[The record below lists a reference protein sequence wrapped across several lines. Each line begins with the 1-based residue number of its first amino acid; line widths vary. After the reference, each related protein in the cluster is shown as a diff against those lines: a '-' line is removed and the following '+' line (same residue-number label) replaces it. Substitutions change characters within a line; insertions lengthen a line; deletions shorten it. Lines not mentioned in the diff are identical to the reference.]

1 MLAKLQFFYEKNN
14 NYRDF
19 NIKNFTK
26 GIYYM
31 NIDFIIDAK
40 RENTEIYPYDINFN
54 LFASS

>member
-1 MLAKLQFFYEKNN
+1 MKKTTIIAILTFK
-14 NYRDF
+14 
-19 NIKNFTK
+19 IFTK